1 MSLSKI
7 KHLIPPWA
15 VELMPLWA
23 AAFFVA
29 MSFLIYHPALKLWW
43 TFDDPYILELAI
55 FQNPIDFFLR
65 PDVYQRLSIA
75 NFTPLL
81 VVSYALNYHL
91 FGFEPQ
97 WFYVYQIL
105 LLGLVAT
112 GIFLLVRRWHSLT
125 VAVWAGLLFLLT
137 GPATLSGYV
146 LMTRHYV
153 EGACWS
159 LLTVLL
165 LLSTSKSNIRSR
177 YWLAALA
184 YLASCLCKEVYIPLI
199 LIVPFLIEGSWRK
212 RWQVSLP
219 FFCALIVY
227 VPWRFWMLGNFGGY
241 APTWWNNWQNWRF
254 IIKGWLG
261 ICMSFWSWQNKDALA
276 YLMAGGYLVGII
288 AVLIMLLRKRKFI
301 AAMII
306 CVLGIGALVPVVPML
321 GEIAATNLLDYR
333 FSFHIAVLMAIGFG
347 YFFSHILRRIQ
358 FRAWGILCWVVMII
372 GMLGI
377 LGFALQNQRKL
388 ANTTIKPLL
397 TYNGQENQF
406 FYYGDKRKTLVVG
419 SKVHYWAYLAHIRQ
433 ALRQDFP
440 PAVCTSPFDFRDK
453 TERSNTR
460 YFCYCVDSGQF
471 EDCTESFIKDLKKFR
486 RSLSKNLPL
495 DVKINIMKG
504 KYQIALGPQKPKG
517 HYYFLSSNVPN
528 IYVGGLIPSKLSGK
542 SCRSHHQF
550 YIRIAKKFSDGQWI
564 LSPEWR
570 ISLNGGQDIEW
581 SNSLHTST
589 DRITH

>member
-1 MSLSKI
+1 MSLPKV
-7 KHLIPPWA
+7 KHLISPWTTG
-15 VELMPLWA
+15 LMPLWA

-97 WFYVYQIL
+97 WFYAYQIL
-105 LLGLVAT
+105 LLGLLAT

-125 VAVWAGLLFLLT
+125 VAVWAALLFLAS

-165 LLSTSKSNIRSR
+165 LLSASKSNIKTRC
-177 YWLAALA
+177 WLAALA

-212 RWQVSLP
+212 RWQMSLP
-219 FFCALIVY
+219 FFCVLIVY
-227 VPWRFWMLGNFGGY
+227 IPWRFWMLGNFGGY
-241 APTWWNNWQNWRF
+241 SQTWWGNWQGWRF
-254 IIKGWLG
+254 IMKGWLG
-261 ICMSFWSWQNKDALA
+261 TCMSFWSWQNRDALA

-288 AVLIMLLRKRKFI
+288 AVLIILLRKRKI
-301 AAMII
+301 NAIMVI
-306 CVLGIGALVPVVPML
+306 CMLGVGALVPVIPMITN
-321 GEIAATNLLDYR
+321 IASANLLSYR
-333 FSFHIAVLMAIGFG
+333 FSFHIALLMAIGFG
-347 YFFSHILRRIQ
+347 YFFSKMLKRVQ
-358 FRAWGILCWVVMII
+358 FRSWGILSWAIMVI

-377 LGFALQNQRKL
+377 LGFALQNQRRL
-388 ANTTIKPLL
+388 VDITIEPLL
-397 TYNGQENQF
+397 TQNGLENRF
-406 FYYGDKRKTLVVG
+406 FYYEDRQKTLVIK
-419 SKVHYWAYLAHIRQ
+419 SQVHYWAYLAHIRQ
-433 ALRQDFP
+433 ALRHNFP
-440 PAVCTSPFDFRDK
+440 PAVCVSPFDFRDK
-453 TERSNTR
+453 TETSNTR
-460 YFCYCVDSGQF
+460 YFCYCADSGQF
-471 EDCTESFIKDLKKFR
+471 KDCTESFVKNLKKFCE
-486 RSLSKNLPL
+486 SLSKNLPL
-495 DVKINIMKG
+495 DVKINIIKG
-504 KYQIALGPQKPKG
+504 RYQIKLGPQEPKG
-517 HYYFLSSNVPN
+517 HYYLLSSNTPN
-528 IYVGGLIPSKLSGK
+528 IYEGASIPSKLSGK
-542 SCRSHHQF
+542 SCCSHHQF
-550 YIRIAKKFSDGQWI
+550 YIRIAKKFLDGQWA

-570 ISLNGGQDIEW
+570 ISLNGRQNIEW
-581 SNSLHTST
+581 SNSLHTSA